1 MSSQDVSFFVNYVSN
16 QGISTQ
22 MIQKHSPTRGL
33 MEKIHEIVLKNLYND
48 HFGAHLLADELGL
61 SRSSLHRKLKEAS
74 GYSAS
79 QIIRKIR
86 LNKAMEMLKTSTA
99 NMTEVAFECGFHSLS
114 YFTKCFRE
122 EFGYTPGK
130 VRSEAK
136 KEMKISHR
144 NAIRTKNRFFSYP
157 VQATSFVG
165 RKNEM
170 RIIDQLLSDRR
181 LITLVGPGGSG
192 KTRLACE
199 TLANTDMN
207 YPDGIWFV
215 DLASLERGE
224 FVSRKILETLQ
235 IPEIPG
241 MDHSDLLKLKLKEK
255 SLLIILDNCEHVMD
269 GCRSLVGH
277 ILSASQTLRIVA
289 TSRESFRIPEEQIFQ
304 VSPLSLVDPGT
315 INHAWQAKQSEAVL
329 LFEDRAQKGDN
340 RFELVD
346 GNARQITALC
356 QKVDGI
362 PLALEIL
369 ASRMRYMDPI
379 TMLDRISGKLS
390 KISLPDADVVER
402 HRTLHATID
411 WSFALLSEKEKIL
424 FKRLSVF
431 SGSFDLEAAEEICTD
446 EFIPSEEIL
455 DLLSNL
461 LDRSMIYSLRNNGES
476 FRYNLLETLR
486 QYASR
491 QVSESDLSNL
501 VRNHE
506 RYYVS
511 MAEKAY
517 AERLTAQSYWMVKL
531 QLEHH
536 NLLSILFRSESENPG
551 LHRSLAS
558 FLVWF
563 WSRSNNYLLARRF
576 MEKLLIDKNV
586 PLEVLART
594 YTGYAKII
602 AAFPGQQDRAI
613 NMFEKGADLWSE
625 LDRSDEKAVALAE
638 LAVGFYGIGEDK
650 TGLRIAEEAYETA
663 QFLEDKA
670 IILYCMLPLS
680 QGYVNLKKFTEARSI
695 AEKII
700 KTGEKLQHLYA
711 QFVGHHN
718 TGDCALMQ
726 EKYREA
732 ESEYGRGIE
741 ICQFYGDFIY
751 TCIDLSGVA
760 MAAAGQGRFAKA
772 LRLIAA
778 VKKAAEDA
786 EVMSPEDIPMNFWQ
800 EQIKKHIINTR
811 DHLGEKLSKQYE
823 EEGRLLSL
831 EQAVE
836 YALDFEK
843 D

>member
-1 MSSQDVSFFVNYVSN
+1 
-16 QGISTQ
+16 
-22 MIQKHSPTRGL
+22 MIQKHFPTRGL

-130 VRSEAK
+130 VRSGAK

-170 RIIDQLLSDRR
+170 RIIDQLLSDYR

-199 TLANTDMN
+199 TLANTDFN

-215 DLASLERGE
+215 DLAPLERGE

-241 MDHSDLLKLKLKEK
+241 MDHSDLLKLKLEEK

-269 GCRSLVGH
+269 GCRSLVEN
-277 ILSASQTLRIVA
+277 ILSASQSLRIVA
-289 TSRESFRIPEEQIFQ
+289 TSRERFRIQEEEIFQ
-304 VSPLSLVDPGT
+304 VLPLSLVDPGT
-315 INHAWQAKQSEAVL
+315 INHARQAKQSEAVL
-329 LFEDRAQKGDN
+329 LFEDRARKGDN
-340 RFELVD
+340 RFELMD
-346 GNARQITALC
+346 GNARQISALC

-390 KISLPDADVVER
+390 EISLPDADVVER

-411 WSFALLSEKEKIL
+411 WSFTLLSDKEKLL
-424 FKRLSVF
+424 FKRLSIF
-431 SGSFDLEAAEEICTD
+431 SGGFDLEAVEEICSD
-446 EFIPSEEIL
+446 EFIPPEEIL
-455 DLLSNL
+455 DILSNL
-461 LDRSMIYSLRNNGES
+461 LDRSMIYTIRKNRES
-476 FRYNLLETLR
+476 IRYNLLETLR

-491 QVSESDLSNL
+491 QISGPDLSQLIN
-501 VRNHE
+501 NHE

-511 MAEKAY
+511 MAERAY
-517 AERLTAQSYWMVKL
+517 AERLTAQSYWMEKL
-531 QLEHH
+531 QMEHH
-536 NLLSILFRSESENPG
+536 NLLSILFRSENENPS

-558 FLVWF
+558 FLTWF
-563 WSRSNNYLLARRF
+563 WSRSNNYKLAKRII
-576 MEKLLIDKNV
+576 EKILVEEKV
-586 PLEVLART
+586 SSEVLARS
-594 YTGYAKII
+594 YTGYAKILS
-602 AAFPGQQDRAI
+602 AYSDQQ
-613 NMFEKGADLWSE
+613 EKSITMLKEGVDLWSE
-625 LDRSDEKAVALAE
+625 LGHPDEKAVTLAD
-638 LAVGFYGIGEDK
+638 LAVAYYGNGEDE
-650 TGLRIAEEAYETA
+650 TGLRIAEQAYEIA
-663 QFLEDKA
+663 QFLEDKS

-680 QGYVNLKKFTEARSI
+680 QGYVNLKRFTKARSI
-695 AEKII
+695 SVEVI
-700 KTGEKLQHLYA
+700 KAGEELKNLYA
-711 QFVGHHN
+711 KFVGHVN
-718 TGDCALMQ
+718 TGDSALMQ
-726 EKYREA
+726 EKFTEA
-732 ESEYGRGIE
+732 EMEYGRSIE
-741 ICQFYGDFIY
+741 ICQSYGDFIY
-751 TCIDLSGVA
+751 ICVSISGLA
-760 MAAAGQGRFAKA
+760 MAVAGQGRHAKA
-772 LRLIAA
+772 LRLIEA
-778 VKKAAEDA
+778 VNKIAE
-786 EVMSPEDIPMNFWQ
+786 ETGLMSPEDIPMRFWQ

>member
-1 MSSQDVSFFVNYVSN
+1 MARRQSIHAGF
-16 QGISTQ
+16 IE
-22 MIQKHSPTRGL
+22 R
-33 MEKIHEIVLKNLYND
+33 IHEIVQENLYND
-48 HFGAHLLADELGL
+48 NFGTQQLADKLGL
-61 SRSSLHRKLKEAS
+61 SRSSLHRQLKETA

-136 KEMKISHR
+136 EAIKESHR
-144 NAIRTKNRFFSYP
+144 SAVRTKNQLFSFP

-170 RIIDQLLSDRR
+170 RIIDQLLSDHR

-192 KTRLACE
+192 KTRLVCE
-199 TLANTDMN
+199 TLSNTRMK

-215 DLASLERGE
+215 DLAPLERGE
-224 FVSRKILETLQ
+224 LVSRRILETFQ

-241 MDHSDLLKLKLKEK
+241 MDHSDLLKLRLKEK
-255 SLLIILDNCEHVMD
+255 SLLIILDNCEHVLD
-269 GCRSLVGH
+269 GCRSLVGN
-277 ILSASQTLRIVA
+277 ILSASHSLRILA
-289 TSRESFRIPEEQIFQ
+289 TSRERFRIPEEEIFR

-315 INHAWQAKQSEAVL
+315 INLARQARQSEAVL
-329 LFEDRAQKGDN
+329 LFEDRARKWDN

-346 GNARQITALC
+346 SNAREVSALC
-356 QKVDGI
+356 QKVDGF
-362 PLALEIL
+362 PLALEIV
-369 ASRMRYMDPI
+369 ASRMRYMDPH

-390 KISLPDADVVER
+390 EISLPDADVVER

-411 WSFALLSEKEKIL
+411 WSFSLLSEKEKML
-424 FKRLSVF
+424 FKRLSIF
-431 SGSFDLEAAEEICTD
+431 SRGFDLEAAEEICTD
-446 EFIPSEEIL
+446 EFISAEEIL

-461 LDRSMIYSLRNNGES
+461 LDRSMIYTLRSNEES
-476 FRYNLLETLR
+476 FRYNLLETLQ

-491 QVSESDLSNL
+491 QISESDLSQL

-511 MAEKAY
+511 LAEKAY

-531 QLEHH
+531 QREHH
-536 NLLSILFRSESENPG
+536 NLLSVLFRSESENPD

-558 FLVWF
+558 FLAWF
-563 WSRSNNYLLARRF
+563 WSRSNNYTLARKV
-576 MEKLLIDKNV
+576 MEKILVDENTPKD
-586 PLEVLART
+586 VLARI
-594 YTGYAKII
+594 YTGYAKILNVY
-602 AAFPGQQDRAI
+602 PGRQDRAI
-613 NMFEKGADLWSE
+613 HMFEKGADLWSE
-625 LDRSDEKAVALAE
+625 LGRSDEKAVALAD
-638 LAVGFYGIGEDK
+638 LAVGFYGFGEDK

-663 QFLEDKA
+663 QFMGDKA

-680 QGYVNLKKFTEARSI
+680 QGYVNLKKFEEARSV

-700 KTGEKLQHLYA
+700 KAGEELKHLYA

-732 ESEYGRGIE
+732 ESEYGQGIE
-741 ICQFYGDFIY
+741 ICQSYGDFIY
-751 TCIDLSGVA
+751 TCVDLSGVA
-760 MAAAGQGRFAKA
+760 MAVAGQGRFAKA
-772 LRLIAA
+772 LRLVEA
-778 VKKAAEDA
+778 VNKISEDTGM
-786 EVMSPEDIPMNFWQ
+786 MSPEDIPMKFWQ
-800 EQIKKHIINTR
+800 EQIEKNIRRTR
-811 DHLGEKLSKQYE
+811 EQLGVKLARQYK